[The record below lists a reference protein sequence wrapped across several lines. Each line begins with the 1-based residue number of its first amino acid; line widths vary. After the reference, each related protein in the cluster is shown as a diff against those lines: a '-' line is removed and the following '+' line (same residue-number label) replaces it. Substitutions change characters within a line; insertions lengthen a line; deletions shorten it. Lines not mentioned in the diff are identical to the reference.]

1 MAIEVRPAERRDA
14 ADLARLI
21 DLAGEGLP
29 SYLWAS
35 IAEPGEDAFAVG
47 MRRGLRDEGG
57 FSWRNA
63 AVAEVGGAVAGALV
77 AYRIGDAPEPLEALP
92 PMFRPL
98 QELENLAPGSQYV
111 NVLATYP
118 DFRRRGVARRL
129 LAEAEARGAGAREMS
144 IIVADRNAPAIA
156 LYRASG
162 YIERAR
168 RAMVKEGWVC
178 DSGAWVLLAKPLGV
192 APGLAKPAKP
202 A

>member
-1 MAIEVRPAERRDA
+1 MALDLRPAERADA

-29 SYLWAS
+29 RYLWS
-35 IAEPGEDAFAVG
+35 GIAEPGEDPLAVG
-47 MRRGLRDEGG
+47 MRRALRDEAG

-63 AVAEVGGAVAGALV
+63 VIAEAGGAVAGLTI
-77 AYRIGDAPEPLEALP
+77 AYRIGAAPEPLDALP

-98 QELENLAPGSQYV
+98 QDLENLAPGSQYV

-118 DFRRRGVARRL
+118 AFRRRGVARRL
-129 LAEAEARGAGAREMS
+129 LAAAEAMGAGAAGMS
-144 IIVADRNAPAIA
+144 IIVADRNEPALA

-162 YIERAR
+162 YAEHAR

-178 DSGAWVLLAKPLGV
+178 DSDAWVLLTKPPSGGM
-192 APGLAKPAKP
+192 A
-202 A
+202 